1 MIPEDLRYHTEH
13 EWVRRE
19 GDEVVVGITHYAQD
33 SLGDIV
39 YIELPKKDETV
50 VLGQEIAEV
59 ESTKTASPIY
69 SPVGGTVLAV
79 NEELTDKPELVNQE
93 PYGKGWILKI
103 KLSNPSQLDSLMDAG
118 HYKAYLKEQSE

>member
-1 MIPEDLRYHTEH
+1 MIPEDLKYHTEH

-39 YIELPKKDETV
+39 YLELPKIDETV
-50 VLGQEIAEV
+50 ATGQEIAEV

-69 SPVGGTVLAV
+69 SPVSGTVLAV
-79 NEELTDKPELVNQE
+79 NEALTDQPELVNQE

-103 KLSNPSQLDSLMDAG
+103 RLSNPSELDRLMDAG
-118 HYKAYLKEQSE
+118 QYGAYLKEQSE

>member
-1 MIPEDLRYHTEH
+1 MIPEDLKYHTEH

-50 VLGQEIAEV
+50 VPGQEIAEV

-69 SPVGGTVLAV
+69 SPVSGTVLAV

-103 KLSNPSQLDSLMDAG
+103 RLTQASELDQLMDAE
-118 HYKAYLKEQSE
+118 HYKAYIKEQSE